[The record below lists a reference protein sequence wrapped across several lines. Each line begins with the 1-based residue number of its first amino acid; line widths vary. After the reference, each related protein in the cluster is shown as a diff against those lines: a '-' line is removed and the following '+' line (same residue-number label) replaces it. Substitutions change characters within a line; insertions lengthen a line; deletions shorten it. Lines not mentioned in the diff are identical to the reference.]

1 MGIDTCETKQNSEN
15 NNMQENVRLTNFF
28 IEEILK
34 PDFGKHKILR
44 NIPVSCIN
52 TERRSVSPSPSQS
65 PTHSPT
71 NGGKDEVAL
80 KWPAWVYCTRYSDR
94 PSSGPRCRKIKK
106 REAIDKRP
114 RTAFTT
120 SQLKRLKDEFEAN
133 RYLTEQR
140 RQYLAQELDLNESQ
154 VKIWFQNKRAKLKK
168 TSGLRHPLATFL
180 SSEGLYNHSTVLVK
194 EEPSE
199 ERDSDGSC

>member
-1 MGIDTCETKQNSEN
+1 MCFGIESLISELFVYVEPEKNMGIDTCETKQNSEN

-94 PSSGPRCRKIKK
+94 PSSGKYKIL
-106 REAIDKRP
+106 I
-114 RTAFTT
+114 
-120 SQLKRLKDEFEAN
+120 
-133 RYLTEQR
+133 
-140 RQYLAQELDLNESQ
+140 
-154 VKIWFQNKRAKLKK
+154 
-168 TSGLRHPLATFL
+168 
-180 SSEGLYNHSTVLVK
+180 
-194 EEPSE
+194 
-199 ERDSDGSC
+199 